1 MKNEANF
8 LRDIADQAELAI
20 RLIDDKRLDGL
31 KEALDAYG
39 DWLVALLPDDEDTG
53 MYECLFAERTVLRK
67 ALKEACDEFEDASQ
81 YKGEYMRKKHGDD
94 ETLARLRALL
104 PAK

>member
-1 MKNEANF
+1 MTNEVEF
-8 LRDIADQAELAI
+8 LRDLVEQAEF
-20 RLIDDKRLDGL
+20 
-31 KEALDAYG
+31 
-39 DWLVALLPDDEDTG
+39 LVWEL
-53 MYECLFAERTVLRK
+53 YAERTVLRK